1 MNIKKVK
8 KKDKAAKII
17 RYNQE
22 IFKCP
27 VCDKNMQLNDSYSL
41 VCSLNHCYDISRN
54 GYINLLTSSKKPV
67 YSKKLFEA
75 RHKVCRQGFYEP
87 LIEQLELIIKR
98 HLGSKTGRKEVKI
111 VDAGCGEGS
120 HLCDLHQKIKGDP
133 KFKLIGADISK
144 EGINIAATA
153 SNDIIWIVADLTR
166 LPFMNKSIDVILNI
180 LSPANYPEFERV
192 LSNDGI
198 VIKVIPNRLYLKELR
213 EVFYNNNRYSNNR
226 VMDYFSN
233 KLQVIL
239 TRNIRYQFN
248 IEKELLPDLIKMTPL
263 TWGKS
268 VNSKLDLQQI
278 DISEITVDLT
288 ILVGRKK

>member
-120 HLCDLHQKIKGDP
+120 HKRCRSG
-133 KFKLIGADISK
+133 
-144 EGINIAATA
+144 
-153 SNDIIWIVADLTR
+153 
-166 LPFMNKSIDVILNI
+166 
-180 LSPANYPEFERV
+180 
-192 LSNDGI
+192 
-198 VIKVIPNRLYLKELR
+198 
-213 EVFYNNNRYSNNR
+213 
-226 VMDYFSN
+226 
-233 KLQVIL
+233 
-239 TRNIRYQFN
+239 
-248 IEKELLPDLIKMTPL
+248 
-263 TWGKS
+263 
-268 VNSKLDLQQI
+268 
-278 DISEITVDLT
+278 
-288 ILVGRKK
+288 